1 MDESMLVGLQDEL
14 IADLTQELQ
23 DEPTFDASKLKQ
35 KVLNAIRE
43 VKRARKYPSNYTDN
57 MINKDLYN
65 YYSNIRNISLYDYNK
80 MGAEFEQSHNENSVS
95 RSWKDRDKLFNG
107 VLPLSSFQKI
117 VRVIKL
123 QARLSDAGR
132 SDYMVVGSE

>member
-1 MDESMLVGLQDEL
+1 MDEPMLVGLQDEL

-57 MINKDLYN
+57 MINNDLYN

-107 VLPLSSFQKI
+107 VLPLSSF
-117 VRVIKL
+117 
-123 QARLSDAGR
+123 
-132 SDYMVVGSE
+132 

>member
-80 MGAEFEQSHNENSVS
+80 IGAEFEQSHNENSVS

-107 VLPLSSFQKI
+107 VLPLSSF
-117 VRVIKL
+117 
-123 QARLSDAGR
+123 
-132 SDYMVVGSE
+132 

>member
-57 MINKDLYN
+57 MVNNDLYN

-107 VLPLSSFQKI
+107 VLPLSSF
-117 VRVIKL
+117 
-123 QARLSDAGR
+123 
-132 SDYMVVGSE
+132 

>member
-14 IADLTQELQ
+14 IADITQELQ

-43 VKRARKYPSNYTDN
+43 VKRARKYPSNYTGDMVSN
-57 MINKDLYN
+57 DLYN

-107 VLPLSSFQKI
+107 VLPLSSF
-117 VRVIKL
+117 
-123 QARLSDAGR
+123 
-132 SDYMVVGSE
+132 

>member
-57 MINKDLYN
+57 MINNDLYN

-107 VLPLSSFQKI
+107 VLPLSSF
-117 VRVIKL
+117 
-123 QARLSDAGR
+123 
-132 SDYMVVGSE
+132 